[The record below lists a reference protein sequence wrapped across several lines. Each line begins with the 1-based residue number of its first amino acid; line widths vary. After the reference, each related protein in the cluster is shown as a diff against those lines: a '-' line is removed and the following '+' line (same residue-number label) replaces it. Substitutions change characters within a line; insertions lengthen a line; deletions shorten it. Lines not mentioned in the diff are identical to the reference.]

1 MATADPNQSFQIQ
14 QGIDGNYT
22 CTWKPALLGIKFAL
36 PLIWIVGVL
45 SVIVTLATS
54 GNNASAVTSFV
65 PRLIGWFLFFY
76 IGVLVVVNVLVR
88 RKGSFNFNKE
98 GFSMSDSHYANK
110 DIVGVYVRSPKGEK
124 VETLTYTTYHGFGVA
139 GAVSN
144 VASGINA
151 ANAQVRMALMRAV
164 REKSYSVCI
173 QYGEREIRLAK
184 HLTLLT
190 AKSMLHKIDELV

>member
-1 MATADPNQSFQIQ
+1 M
-14 QGIDGNYT
+14 G
-22 CTWKPALLGIKFAL
+22 
-36 PLIWIVGVL
+36 
-45 SVIVTLATS
+45 
-54 GNNASAVTSFV
+54 
-65 PRLIGWFLFFY
+65 
-76 IGVLVVVNVLVR
+76 
-88 RKGSFNFNKE
+88 
-98 GFSMSDSHYANK
+98 DSHYANK